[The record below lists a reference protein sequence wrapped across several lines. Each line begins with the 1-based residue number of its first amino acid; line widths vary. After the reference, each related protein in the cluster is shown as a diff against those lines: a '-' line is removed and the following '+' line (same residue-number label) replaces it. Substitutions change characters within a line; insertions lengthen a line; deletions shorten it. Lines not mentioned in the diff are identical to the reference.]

1 MWLIKLTEE
10 IKIKNEKLFYNVV
23 IGSFVPF
30 GEIPNVFNGVENII
44 GGYTER
50 TDLHQ
55 QDGFF
60 EFITPEF
67 LEHQKQGK
75 VVFDEINKV
84 YTYEVLEKTQ
94 EEIEYYNKSLIP
106 QVVSQRQLR
115 TQLSL
120 NGFDLGDVQA
130 VIDSLP
136 DPNKTI
142 AQIAWDYS
150 LTFVRDDALLNS
162 ITDILGITESELND
176 IFINASKL

>member
-67 LEHQKQGK
+67 LERQKQGK

-84 YTYEVLEKTQ
+84 YTYEVLEKTE
-94 EEIEYYNKSLIP
+94 EEIETYNKALIP
-106 QVVSQRQLR
+106 KIISQRQLR
-115 TQLSL
+115 TQLAL
-120 NGFDLGDVQA
+120 NGFDLSDVQA
-130 VIDSLP
+130 IIDSLP

-142 AQIAWDYS
+142 AQIAWDYAS
-150 LTFVRDDALLNS
+150 TFVRNDALLNS
-162 ITDILGITESELND
+162 IAGILGISQSDLD
-176 IFINASKL
+176 QIFINASKL

>member
-23 IGSFVPF
+23 IGSFVPY
-30 GEIPNVFNGVENII
+30 GQIPNTFNGIENII
-44 GGYTER
+44 GGYAER

-60 EFITPEF
+60 EFMTPEYSVY
-67 LEHQKQGK
+67 QKQGG
-75 VVFDEINKV
+75 VIFDEIKKV

-150 LTFVRDDALLNS
+150 LTFVRNDALLNS
-162 ITDILGITESELND
+162 ISGILGISQSDLD
-176 IFINASKL
+176 QIFINASKL